1 MSPVQDLMKG
11 LGSIAGLFTNTL
23 FQMVIIG
30 ILMLGGFGL
39 FLWFT
44 LKPDKK
50 ILYVTGDES
59 WGEELTIQRITPAHV
74 YTKMKKGNAYRFIRY
89 RAPIMFQ
96 VGMKTV
102 TRFFGL
108 KGTAYTRTLEEGE
121 AGPYTLL
128 DIMTSVWSEKIID
141 ELEDD
146 IKQKLIMSQVPI
158 TVRLQTHATPEG
170 MKPRSELWL
179 KKEANDEMA
188 RVFGENIRREMN
200 AEDWVRTLGL
210 VGAGVGLALVAQA
223 IGIIGGFAQ

>member
-1 MSPVQDLMKG
+1 MKG

-30 ILMLGGFGL
+30 MLLLGAFGL
-39 FLWFT
+39 FLWFS

-50 ILYVTGDES
+50 ILYVTGEEG

-102 TRFFGL
+102 TRFFGV
-108 KGTAYTRTLEEGE
+108 KGTAYTKTLEEGE

-128 DIMTSVWSEKIID
+128 NIMTSVWSEEIID

-146 IKQKLIMSQVPI
+146 IKQKLIKSQVPI
-158 TVRLQTHATPEG
+158 TVRLQTHETPQG
-170 MKPRSELWL
+170 MIPRSELWL

-200 AEDWVRTLGL
+200 AEDWVRTIGL

-223 IGIIGGFAQ
+223 IGIIGGFVQ